1 MRNLIFGF
9 ILLVFLGGATVFA
22 QSRIGAP
29 GDPGLGTATLRCTF
43 WEREKTPPPPF
54 FVKNG
59 NNYQPLSAY
68 VLTFG
73 NAVKYRGD
81 FPIIV
86 YRKATD
92 AEVAQRKAEGV
103 KRSDLE
109 YVPLF
114 TINPCG
120 LRDIGVILLPG
131 TLENKPENQILVF
144 DWGESSFPTGTIR
157 IANFSRIPL
166 LGKLTPRG
174 NADEKF
180 RLKHG
185 EVYLSK
191 PIPTERIVYD
201 IQFATRIGKETVLL
215 RSTNAVFRNN
225 TKTMFF
231 VIPKNRPKAGERP
244 EIDFRMIRL
253 LQTPEPPTPPV
264 SSGAKNTRGTK

>member
-9 ILLVFLGGATVFA
+9 IFLLCGGFSAFAQDRGGGVAQPDLGGV
-22 QSRIGAP
+22 
-29 GDPGLGTATLRCTF
+29 TLRCAF

-68 VLTFG
+68 VLMFG
-73 NAVKYRGD
+73 NSVKYRGAL
-81 FPIIV
+81 PIPV
-86 YRKATD
+86 YRKATE
-92 AEVAQRKAEGV
+92 AEIAQRKAEGV

-114 TINPCG
+114 SINPKG

-131 TLENKPENQILVF
+131 TLENKPETQQLVF

-157 IANFSRIPL
+157 IANFSGLPL

-174 NADEKF
+174 SEDERF
-180 RLKHG
+180 RLKQG

-191 PIPTERIVYD
+191 PVPSDRVVYD
-201 IQFATRIGKETVLL
+201 IQFAARINQKPVLL
-215 RSTNAVFRNN
+215 RSTSAVFRDN

-231 VIPKNRPKAGERP
+231 VIPKSRPKAGEIP
-244 EIDFRMIRL
+244 EIDFRMIKL
-253 LQTPEPPTPPV
+253 LQPPKPQEPAPAP
-264 SSGAKNTRGTK
+264 GAKPKHRQ